1 MPEAEIHLLDAYEYI
16 YMYSDEDV
24 NTKRRNDMEDGKWQK
39 RQQVTARALQLCRKT
54 EIHLLSGG

>member
-24 NTKRRNDMEDGKWQK
+24 NTKRRNDMEDGK
-39 RQQVTARALQLCRKT
+39 
-54 EIHLLSGG
+54 